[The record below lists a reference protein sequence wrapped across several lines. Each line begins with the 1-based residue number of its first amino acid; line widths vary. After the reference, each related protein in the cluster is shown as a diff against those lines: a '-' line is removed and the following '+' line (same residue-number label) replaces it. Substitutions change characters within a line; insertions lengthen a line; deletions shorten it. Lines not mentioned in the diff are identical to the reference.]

1 MVKKVYCTFTFLFIV
16 FFIDFT
22 LYHIFQSIGLQT
34 YWVIIPIVTYL
45 ISDFYKKFIRK
56 VTDDTVWVE
65 VSNLGA
71 LIIFYVCIRFENL
84 YRLIWKEYSY
94 FSWVTC
100 IALFTNLIIV
110 HDIAKKK
117 IAEKNNQNGN
127 YLFNLFYLNTSKA
140 HEIAMLIDNKIMKTI
155 EREQTSE
162 ELVKRSISGIYG
174 KKGITSNEIEYLIE
188 DSSKK
193 RVYENFDVKMTKS
206 IMLRKIYEAALHN
219 KNKKPAEG
227 DLVLF
232 ENIELQ
238 QRNVDDTVMILNVLQ
253 DSKIKNQDNDD
264 LEINLNKMMEK
275 MLDDFTIDYI
285 FSYKRNEGKENKY
298 IIQLPYKL
306 SENFEN
312 GYHHNDLQLGKLSLV
327 GIYRG
332 KINFS
337 ERDNISSRFL
347 ELMEI
352 SSNENHSTKIKDGD
366 MKLSYVAN
374 TENGI
379 EFKFRHQ
386 KLQGE
391 LMLIDVIAIIQEI
404 NIENATENVKN
415 AICI

>member
-1 MVKKVYCTFTFLFIV
+1 MVKKVYCTFTFSFIV
-16 FFIDFT
+16 FFIDIT
-22 LYHIFQSIGLQT
+22 LYHIFQSIGVQT

-71 LIIFYVCIRFENL
+71 LIIFYVCISFENL

-110 HDIAKKK
+110 RDIAKKE
-117 IAEKNNQNGN
+117 IAEKNNQNEN

-162 ELVKRSISGIYG
+162 ALVKRSISGIHG
-174 KKGITSNEIEYLIE
+174 KKGVISNEIGYSIE
-188 DSSKK
+188 DNSKK

-219 KNKKPAEG
+219 KNKKTAEG

-285 FSYKRNEGKENKY
+285 FSYEREKGQEKKY

-312 GYHHNDLQLGKLSLV
+312 GYHHNDLQLGKLSLI

-332 KINFS
+332 EINFS
-337 ERDNISSRFL
+337 ERENISSRFL

-352 SSNENHSTKIKDGD
+352 SSNENHSTKIKEGN

-374 TENGI
+374 TGNGI
-379 EFKFRHQ
+379 EFNFRHQ
-386 KLQGE
+386 KLQGK